1 MRHRLEHY
9 FGFTRLRTN
18 WRTEIL
24 AGLTTFITM
33 AYIIFVNP
41 AILSETGMPL
51 AAVTA
56 ATCLCAAFGSI
67 LMGALANYPLALA
80 PGMGLNAYFTYT
92 VCLKMGIPW
101 QSALGA
107 VFLSGAIFLALT
119 FSGIRQRLV
128 AAIPHQLHAAVGG
141 GIGLFIA
148 FIGFRN
154 AGIIV
159 PSPTTVVTLG
169 NVRDP
174 HTSLALFGLL
184 FIGILQVLRVRASM
198 LIGVLGTMLLGVLC
212 HQVHWQPVHYSLS
225 SITATAFHLDIRGA
239 LHIGAFE
246 IIFVFLFVDLFD
258 NIGTLVAVTQRANLI
273 APDHTIPRL
282 NRIFFADATA
292 TIVGSLA
299 GTSTV
304 TSYVE
309 SSAGVAA
316 GGRTGVTAIVTG
328 ILFFLALFV
337 APLVGAI
344 PAFATSPALILVGGL
359 MATGLGQIEWDN
371 PEIGIPAFLTV
382 STIPL
387 TWSIADGLSFGLT
400 SYAALQLLTGRAK
413 SKDWML
419 YLLATLFLLRFVY
432 MAHH

>member
-1 MRHRLEHY
+1 M
-9 FGFTRLRTN
+9 
-18 WRTEIL
+18 I
-24 AGLTTFITM
+24 
-33 AYIIFVNP
+33 
-41 AILSETGMPL
+41 
-51 AAVTA
+51 
-56 ATCLCAAFGSI
+56 
-67 LMGALANYPLALA
+67 
-80 PGMGLNAYFTYT
+80 
-92 VCLKMGIPW
+92 
-101 QSALGA
+101 
-107 VFLSGAIFLALT
+107 
-119 FSGIRQRLV
+119 
-128 AAIPHQLHAAVGG
+128 
-141 GIGLFIA
+141 
-148 FIGFRN
+148 
-154 AGIIV
+154 
-159 PSPTTVVTLG
+159 
-169 NVRDP
+169 
-174 HTSLALFGLL
+174 
-184 FIGILQVLRVRASM
+184 
-198 LIGVLGTMLLGVLC
+198 IGVLGTMLLGVLC
-212 HQVHWQPVHYSLS
+212 HQVHWQPVHFSLS
-225 SITATAFHLDIRGA
+225 AITATAFHLDIRGA
-239 LHIGAFE
+239 LRIGAFE

-328 ILFFLALFV
+328 LLFFLALFV

-359 MATGLGQIEWDN
+359 MLTGLGQIEWDD
-371 PEIGIPAFLTV
+371 PQIGIPAFLTV

-419 YLLATLFLLRFVY
+419 YLLATLFLLRFIY
-432 MAHH
+432 IAHH